1 MPGRAARD
9 ECAAPTVG
17 ATRGA
22 SAVAMA
28 VETCLLFCLLNL
40 LNVNVNVSLF
50 SRYARWGGARIGATA
65 LAEKQC

>member
-28 VETCLLFCLLNL
+28 IESCLLICFLNL

-50 SRYARWGGARIGATA
+50 SVARWGGARIGATA

>member
-28 VETCLLFCLLNL
+28 VETCLLLCLLNL

-50 SRYARWGGARIGATA
+50 SRSLGRRGNWRHRTR
-65 LAEKQC
+65 